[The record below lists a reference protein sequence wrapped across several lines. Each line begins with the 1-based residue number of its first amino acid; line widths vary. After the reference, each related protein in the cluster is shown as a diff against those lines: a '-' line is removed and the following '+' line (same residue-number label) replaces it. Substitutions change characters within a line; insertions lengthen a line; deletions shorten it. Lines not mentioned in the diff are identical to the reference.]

1 VTDLVPVSAGIATTG
16 VDQNPAAVYLARLSE
31 GSRRTMRTA
40 LARLADT
47 ASNGQHTAQT
57 FPWHQLRYQHTQ
69 ALRAHLTEGMAP
81 ATVNKH
87 LSALR
92 GVLKEA
98 WRLGLMTA
106 EDYQRAADI
115 ENLTETRLP
124 AGRHVD
130 TGEIHALVNVCQRDR
145 KPIGLRDG
153 AMLGVLFGAGLRV
166 GELVSI
172 ELDDLNTETGEIK
185 VRKAKRRKQR
195 TAYVQGGSL
204 AAVRD
209 WLDIRSSDPGALF
222 CPVNKA
228 GRVTVR
234 GITTQAVHER
244 FIIRG
249 QEAGLAAAFSPHDAR
264 RTWIGNL
271 LDAGADI
278 ATVQHMAGH
287 ASPTTTSR
295 YDRRGERAKLDATGR
310 LHFPWSPARTETPR

>member
-1 VTDLVPVSAGIATTG
+1 MTDLIPAPRTLPATPA
-16 VDQNPAAVYLARLSE
+16 DQNPAAVYLARLGE

-40 LARLADT
+40 LGHLADT
-47 ASNGQHTAQT
+47 ASNGEHTAQT
-57 FPWHQLRYQHTQ
+57 FPWHHLGYQHTQ

-106 EDYQRAADI
+106 EDYQRAADL

-124 AGRHVD
+124 TGRHVD
-130 TGEIHALVNVCQRDR
+130 TGEIHALVTVCLHDR
-145 KPIGLRDG
+145 KPIGIRDG

-166 GELVSI
+166 GELCG
-172 ELDDLNTETGEIK
+172 LDLPDLTPDTGELK

-195 TAYVQGGSL
+195 TAYIQGGSL
-204 AAVRD
+204 AAVQD
-209 WLDIRSSDPGALF
+209 WLQVRGSEDGPLF

-234 GITTQAVHER
+234 AITTQAVHER
-244 FIIRG
+244 FILRG
-249 QEAGLAAAFSPHDAR
+249 REAGLAAAFSPHDAR

-271 LDAGADI
+271 LDTGADI

-295 YDRRGERAKLDATGR
+295 YDRRGERAKQQAAGR
-310 LHFPWSPARTETPR
+310 LHFPWSPARTETSQ